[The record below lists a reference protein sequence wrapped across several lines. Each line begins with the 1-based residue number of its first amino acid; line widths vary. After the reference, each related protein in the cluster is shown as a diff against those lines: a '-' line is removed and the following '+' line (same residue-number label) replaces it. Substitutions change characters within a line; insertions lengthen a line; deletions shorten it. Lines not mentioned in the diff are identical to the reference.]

1 MFQPHI
7 RVYRSPAVLAQAVAG
22 QIVESAALSIQLT
35 GRFALG
41 LSGGTTP
48 RTLYEL
54 LAADPYASRIDW
66 ANVEIFFGDER
77 CVPPGHPDSNFRV
90 ATEALL
96 DRVPIPYERIHRL
109 PGEID
114 PQQAALE
121 YGTMLKNRFGKGGLD
136 LTLLGMGDD
145 GHTASL
151 FPNSTALQETEHRC
165 VANWVNKLNAWRLTL
180 SAPFINRSYEV
191 LVLITGAA
199 KAPIVKE
206 VLEGDGS
213 EKYPIGLIRPE
224 NGRLYWHLDAAAA
237 DM

>member
-7 RVYRSPAVLAQAVAG
+7 RVHRSPAPLAQAVAE
-22 QIVESAALSIQLT
+22 QIVQSAALSTQLT

-41 LSGGTTP
+41 LSGGQTP
-48 RTLYEL
+48 RVLYEL
-54 LAADPYASRIDW
+54 LAAEPYISRIDW
-66 ANVEIFFGDER
+66 TSVEIFFGDER
-77 CVPPGHPDSNFRV
+77 CVPADHADSNFRM
-90 ATEALL
+90 ATETLL
-96 DRVPIPYERIHRL
+96 DRVPIPYERIHRMR
-109 PGEID
+109 GEID
-114 PQQAALE
+114 PQQAAIE
-121 YGTMLKNRFGKGGLD
+121 YGTMLKDRFGKGGLD

-151 FPNSTALQETEHRC
+151 FPDSSAVKETEHRC
-165 VANWVNKLNAWRLTL
+165 LANWVSKLNSWRLTM

-191 LVLITGAA
+191 LVLITGGN

-206 VLEGDGS
+206 VLELNGA

>member
-7 RVYRSPAVLAQAVAG
+7 RVYRTPALLAQAVAE
-22 QIVESAALSIQLT
+22 QIVQSAVLSIQLT
-35 GRFALG
+35 GKFALG
-41 LSGGTTP
+41 LSGGNTP
-48 RTLYEL
+48 RALYQL
-54 LAADPYASRIDW
+54 LATEPYAARIDW
-66 ANVEIFFGDER
+66 TAVEIFFGDER
-77 CVPPGHPDSNFRV
+77 CVPPDDADSNFRM

-96 DRVPIPYERIHRL
+96 DHVPIPYDRIHRL
-109 PGEID
+109 RGEID
-114 PQQAALE
+114 PEQAAIE
-121 YGTMLKNRFGKGGLD
+121 YDILLNDHFGKDGLD

-151 FPNSTALQETEHRC
+151 FPESTALKETEHRC
-165 VANWVNKLNAWRLTL
+165 VANWVKKLDAWRLTL

-191 LVLITGAA
+191 LVLITGMN

-206 VLEGDGS
+206 VVEGDGAD
-213 EKYPIGLIRPE
+213 KYPIGLIRPE